1 MQTESECRIGAAL
14 SACEAILDVIC
25 DFLTN
30 CRQLEM
36 LLLDEGIVGHVGK
49 LPITGS
55 LVAQVIVPIHAG
67 AADVGLLS
75 YCQCSLIQHQL

>member
-1 MQTESECRIGAAL
+1 MQTEGAYRIGAAL

-36 LLLDEGIVGHVGK
+36 LLLDERIVGYVGK
-49 LPITGS
+49 LPIAGGLFT
-55 LVAQVIVPIHAG
+55 QVIVPIHAG